1 MLADALL
8 AVIPY
13 RLPPHLYSFI
23 PAETPLS
30 TTPIVVGTL
39 LGYLVTI
46 FGIQAAMKNHPP
58 QKLNTLFQIHN
69 VVLSSGSLLLLA
81 LMLEEIVPIL
91 FRDGL
96 FAAICAESSW
106 TPRMEFYYIVNYYFK
121 YLELLDTVF
130 LAFKKKPLAFL
141 HVFHHSATALLCYSQ
156 LVGKT
161 SISWTVIT
169 LNLGVHVLM
178 YYYYYATAGG
188 AKIWWKKYLTIMQI
202 TQFVIDLFCV
212 YFGTYNHF
220 AFTYYQGVVPAVG
233 NCAGSE
239 TAALFGCG
247 LLTSYL
253 GLFINFYFQTYKKK
267 PAKANGVANGHA
279 NGKANGKAVKSEGR
293 LMRLEFGAL
302 SDQRRRLSI
311 WSDTEIAALNQTPTF
326 RVMDEYLVNAEIY
339 VSTAAGAALRKPP
352 VARRKNDK
360 RDSVRQN
367 LGSDDKRLKEKTSW
381 LTLARGT
388 TGAGQWRSATCK
400 LSEEGNRCLLNI
412 YVDETILY
420 QTLYIHLLNH
430 TDIRLADPSLFFRK
444 DCLGIYSLGSQR
456 WISNATHASEP
467 VYLQFSNPETCS
479 TWLGLLR
486 SYAVPEIYGRLLF
499 PQDGGSYRMWRQVEL
514 TVIQARN
521 LGNTRLVDLGSGA
534 NAAVIGGSG
543 AENAGEGEAVDL
555 MDVSCEIH
563 LNNMLCGRTTLKKG
577 IGSPDWHENFT
588 FTDLPPFDTLE
599 VLVWREKKLFKPTL
613 IGSVRVTLANFRR
626 GEAVEGWFPVLHQ
639 GPTVSDLQVGDI
651 RLKIRVDEEII
662 LPLDAYARLLQTF
675 SARNFLDWMSD
686 FETKFKLKT
695 ISAQLISIAVAKNT
709 LIEQVQDIAARE
721 VDGTPSSHQT
731 IFRGNTIFTKVMELC
746 MNWYGRAF
754 LEASIGQVLRRLC
767 AEKVAIEVD
776 PVRSGKGTKD
786 VERNL
791 ELLIHWCQEFWNQIY
806 SVRTECPIEMRRLF
820 ETIRHLVEERYKV
833 KESSS
838 PESRE
843 LPWQSVSAFCFL
855 RFIVP
860 AILHPH
866 LFGLCP
872 GMPSGPVQ
880 RSLTLIAK
888 VIQSLANLNATVQKE
903 EHMRGV
909 KDFLQDS
916 RQGMIDYILVVSSPS
931 RRNENESYAWSA
943 EDPSERHERL
953 AVVNALRHRTSRMPV
968 LSRES
973 IPMPLIPDIPKQLAI
988 ITSAI
993 IRNSRD
999 YHARAKP
1006 NDPGDKALNEFC
1018 SRCFEVEE
1026 SALQRVSQL
1035 ATRISSERRRVDHSS
1050 SMSISGSPTTS
1061 APRRSRKSSG
1071 RPSTAPSPSD
1081 PTYASRRMLAEPTS
1095 PSSPTRPAPN
1105 WEDTHSRKRH
1115 LKSPSTDSITYPK
1128 SNSTSP
1134 MGTLDTPDSDAG
1146 KKRGLLR
1153 NIWSR
1158 R

>member
-1 MLADALL
+1 MSEFASE
-8 AVIPY
+8 
-13 RLPPHLYSFI
+13 HLVS
-23 PAETPLS
+23 
-30 TTPIVVGTL
+30 
-39 LGYLVTI
+39 
-46 FGIQAAMKNHPP
+46 
-58 QKLNTLFQIHN
+58 
-69 VVLSSGSLLLLA
+69 
-81 LMLEEIVPIL
+81 
-91 FRDGL
+91 
-96 FAAICAESSW
+96 
-106 TPRMEFYYIVNYYFK
+106 
-121 YLELLDTVF
+121 
-130 LAFKKKPLAFL
+130 
-141 HVFHHSATALLCYSQ
+141 
-156 LVGKT
+156 
-161 SISWTVIT
+161 
-169 LNLGVHVLM
+169 
-178 YYYYYATAGG
+178 
-188 AKIWWKKYLTIMQI
+188 
-202 TQFVIDLFCV
+202 
-212 YFGTYNHF
+212 
-220 AFTYYQGVVPAVG
+220 
-233 NCAGSE
+233 
-239 TAALFGCG
+239 
-247 LLTSYL
+247 
-253 GLFINFYFQTYKKK
+253 
-267 PAKANGVANGHA
+267 
-279 NGKANGKAVKSEGR
+279 
-293 LMRLEFGAL
+293 
-302 SDQRRRLSI
+302 
-311 WSDTEIAALNQTPTF
+311 
-326 RVMDEYLVNAEIY
+326 AEIY

-352 VARRKNDK
+352 APRRRTDK

-381 LTLARGT
+381 LTLARGAS
-388 TGAGQWRSATCK
+388 GAGQWRSATCK
-400 LSEEGNRCLLNI
+400 LSEEGSRCLLNI

-467 VYLQFSNPETCS
+467 VYLQFANAETCS

-521 LGNTRLVDLGSGA
+521 LGNTRLIDLGAGA
-534 NAAVIGGSG
+534 NAAVISGSG
-543 AENAGEGEAVDL
+543 AENVAEGEAVDL

-613 IGSVRVTLANFRR
+613 LGSVRVTLANFKR
-626 GEAVEGWFPVLHQ
+626 GESVEGWFPVLHQ

-675 SARNFLDWMSD
+675 NTRNFLEWMTD
-686 FETKFKLKT
+686 FESKFKLKT
-695 ISAQLISIAVAKNT
+695 ISHQLISIAVAKND
-709 LIEQVQDIAARE
+709 LIEQVQEIAARE

-746 MNWYGRAF
+746 MSWYGKAF

-791 ELLIHWCQEFWNQIY
+791 ELLIHWCHEFWNQIY

-820 ETIRHLVEERYKV
+820 ETIRKLVEKRYKI
-833 KESSS
+833 KETNNQD
-838 PESRE
+838 SRE

-872 GMPSGPVQ
+872 GMPSVAVQ

-909 KDFLQDS
+909 KDFLKDS
-916 RQGMIDYILVVSSPS
+916 RAGMIDYILIVSSPT
-931 RRNENESYAWSA
+931 RRTESDSYGWSS

-988 ITSAI
+988 ITSAV

-1006 NDPGDKALNEFC
+1006 NDPSDRPLNEFC

-1035 ATRISSERRRVDHSS
+1035 ATRISSERRRAEHSPS
-1050 SMSISGSPTTS
+1050 LSMSASPTTS
-1061 APRRSRKSSG
+1061 GPRRPRKSSG

-1081 PTYASRRMLAEPTS
+1081 PNYSSRRMFTEPAS
-1095 PSSPTRPAPN
+1095 PSSPSRQAGN
-1105 WEDTHSRKRH
+1105 WEVPNDARTRKRH
-1115 LKSPSTDSITYPK
+1115 LKSPSTDSIPYPK
-1128 SNSTSP
+1128 PSSTSP
-1134 MGTLDTPDSDAG
+1134 MGTIDAADSDDK

-1153 NIWSR
+1153 NIWR